1 MDRAISFSVYSP
13 AADIVVASICFVML
27 ILVCFSYISRT
38 KTFKY
43 FVSMVLLVLFAAW
56 TDILFYVYAF
66 RPAPGY
72 QLAANWIRCANHAA
86 LLLIF
91 VHYVAYIC
99 EAANYQKKKIFL
111 VAANAVFAVAL
122 LLDVISTA
130 RGLTFLPGENGI
142 YFERRGIFIYAYI
155 AYIVLSVALLTSVR
169 KQLFRRIMFGFYGT
183 IAVSF
188 LMLLVQGLS
197 NQTSYTVASLL
208 LPVVAMMYVLHSNP
222 YDAMLGANDAEAM
235 RSFVRYCHE
244 RKLEFVFLSLYM
256 REFDEEGKRI
266 PAEMKAS
273 VRQFTYKLVR
283 NAKLFKIS
291 KGHMI
296 LVFLKKHYPDY
307 EGKIKSAVAEF
318 MPLYETFR
326 YDYKIVIGES
336 IEEISSK
343 NEYAGYIR
351 SIQRT
356 MPECTVH
363 RVGEDDVREYDRNLY
378 ITREL
383 ADINRRGDLD
393 DPRVLVYCQ
402 PVLNIKTGKYDTAEA
417 LMRLDL
423 PEAGIVCPE
432 RFIHL
437 AEEQGFIHMLTEI
450 ILHKTCEAIRRF
462 TEAGYEIKRISV
474 NVSALELK
482 DENFCGDIIAI
493 IRKSGI
499 PGEKI
504 AIELTESQNEGDFM
518 LMKRKIAELKE
529 KGLIFYLDDFGTGY
543 SNMERIMELPFDIIK
558 FDRALV
564 VASGTE
570 ERSRRMVEN
579 LANMLANLDY
589 SVLYEGVEKDE
600 DETLCRSMSATYLQ
614 GFKYARPAPIV
625 ELKDYL
631 SKSVG

>member
-1 MDRAISFSVYSP
+1 M
-13 AADIVVASICFVML
+13 
-27 ILVCFSYISRT
+27 
-38 KTFKY
+38 
-43 FVSMVLLVLFAAW
+43 
-56 TDILFYVYAF
+56 
-66 RPAPGY
+66 
-72 QLAANWIRCANHAA
+72 
-86 LLLIF
+86 
-91 VHYVAYIC
+91 HYVAYIC
-99 EAANYQKKKIFL
+99 EAAYYSKKKTFL
-111 VAANAVFAVAL
+111 LIANIIFAVAML
-122 LLDVISTA
+122 ADVIVTA
-130 RGLTFLPGENGI
+130 QGLTFIPAEEGI
-142 YFERRGIFIYAYI
+142 SFVRRGIFIYAYL
-155 AYIVLSVALLTSVR
+155 AYIILSCVLLANVR

-188 LMLLVQGLS
+188 FMLIMQGMS
-197 NQTSYTVASLL
+197 NQSSYTVASLL
-208 LPVVAMMYVLHSNP
+208 LPVVAMMYVMHSNP
-222 YDAMLGANDAEAM
+222 YDAMLGTNDVVAM
-235 RSFVRYCHE
+235 RDYVHFCHD
-244 RKLEFVFLSLYM
+244 RKLDFVFMSLYM
-256 REFDEEGKRI
+256 REFDEEGKTI
-266 PAEMKAS
+266 PAEMQAS
-273 VRQFTYKLVR
+273 VRQFSYKLVR
-283 NAKLFKIS
+283 NARVFKVS

-296 LVFLKKHYPDY
+296 LVFLKKRYPDY
-307 EGKIKSAVAEF
+307 EAKIQSVVEGF
-318 MPLYETFR
+318 MPLYEAFR

-336 IEEISSK
+336 VDEISSK
-343 NEYAGYIR
+343 NEYVNYIR
-351 SIQRT
+351 NIQRT
-356 MPECTVH
+356 MPECSVH
-363 RVGEDDVREYDRNLY
+363 RVGEEDVREFDRNLY
-378 ITREL
+378 ISKEL

-423 PEAGIVCPE
+423 PETGLVYPNQ
-432 RFIHL
+432 FIHL

-482 DENFCGDIIAI
+482 DENFCGDVIAI
-493 IRKSGI
+493 IRKSGVS
-499 PGEKI
+499 GDKI

-564 VASGTE
+564 IASETE

-579 LANMLANLDY
+579 LANMLSNMDY

-625 ELKDYL
+625 ELKEFL
-631 SKSVG
+631 SKSAG